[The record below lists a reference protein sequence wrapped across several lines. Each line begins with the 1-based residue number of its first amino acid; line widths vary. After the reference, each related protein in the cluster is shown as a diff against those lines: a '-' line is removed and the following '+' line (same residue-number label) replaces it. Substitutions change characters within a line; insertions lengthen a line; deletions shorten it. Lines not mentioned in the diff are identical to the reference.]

1 MKKVILLC
9 SFGMSTSLLVTKM
22 KKVAEEHNLPIEI
35 DAFSYSEADKIVN
48 NNKPNCILLGP
59 QIRYM
64 FDEIKSK
71 YEPLGIPVDIIDTID
86 YGSMNGEK
94 VLKQAVRLIKG
105 R

>member
-22 KKVAEEHNLPIEI
+22 RKVAEEHKLPVQI
-35 DAFSYSEADKIVN
+35 DAFSYSEADKIVEN
-48 NNKPNCILLGP
+48 NRPDCILLGP
-59 QIRYM
+59 QIKYM
-64 FDEIKSK
+64 FEEIKGK
-71 YEPLGIPVDIIDTID
+71 YEPLGIPVDIIDTVD

-94 VLKQAVRLIKG
+94 VLKQVVRLIKG